1 MLVVVREHR
10 EKLGDVRVEEGEAV
24 GRWLGVVSRAVV
36 GAVREGEAG
45 EGERERGEDADL
57 DVGDWNVVQNNGGRP
72 KGQNGHTGLRGL
84 TFIFYRSTRGP
95 YVYFGA
101 VFSCLVMRLSRQAC
115 FGSRKTFLLQTPV
128 LHLLFLAR
136 VKSADSEICVEVVP
150 HVHFHI
156 IPRVGDVPEVKARSW
171 TVFGKGQRE
180 ELDEDD
186 AVVLVGRMRERVRK
200 EVERVRWRE
209 GEEGVRRLLGDGQAV
224 GGVGGRG
231 DEGELWRGTGRRSK
245 L

>member
-1 MLVVVREHR
+1 MLVVVRAHR

-24 GRWLGVVSRAVV
+24 GRWLGAVSRAVV
-36 GAVREGEAG
+36 GAVREGEGG
-45 EGERERGEDADL
+45 EEEGEDADL
-57 DVGDWNVVQNNGGRP
+57 DVGDWNVVQNNGRR
-72 KGQNGHTGLRGL
+72 QNGPTGLRGL
-84 TFIFYRSTRGP
+84 TLRLYRSTRGP

-101 VFSCLVMRLSRQAC
+101 VFSCLVMRLSRQTC
-115 FGSRKTFLLQTPV
+115 FGSRKTFSLLRPV
-128 LHLLFLAR
+128 LQLLFLAR
-136 VKSADSEICVEVVP
+136 VNSADSEICVEVVP

-224 GGVGGRG
+224 GGAGGKG
-231 DEGELWRGTGRRSK
+231 DEGGLWRGTGRRSK